1 MRQRICTLIVAA
13 LCGAAAAA
21 TAQTTPQTAP
31 QAGPQAPGQAS
42 NSDAARLLSDFQNFG
57 PHRAFVV
64 SPDGRAS
71 WWAGVSGPDPG
82 PAIASALKRC
92 LERTKQDC
100 KLHIVNN
107 YTVTGHDWREL
118 VPARAVGAVDIGRL
132 RPQPYWSMR
141 GPQLAS
147 GLLVWS
153 HGYMAGR
160 NSTESPPQSWVGH
173 FTHLGY
179 DLYRFDREW
188 IADWASDATALADA
202 VARAKAMGYRR
213 VILAGQSAGAW
224 VSLAALQRGAA
235 ADGVISIAAAHHGT
249 VEKMRDQTRAR
260 SEWQRLLEGIK
271 RGPRLIVVNFAD
283 DAYDVGGRMDDA
295 RSILARNGV
304 DAEIIDAPE
313 GFKGHGAADST
324 FSRKFGACFAAFI
337 EKGKRQ
343 APC

>member
-1 MRQRICTLIVAA
+1 MRQRITTLLVAA
-13 LCGAAAAA
+13 VFGVSAAAQAQA
-21 TAQTTPQTAP
+21 PAPAQTL
-31 QAGPQAPGQAS
+31 
-42 NSDAARLLSDFQNFG
+42 NREAARLLSDFQSAG

-71 WWAGVSGPDPG
+71 WWAGASGADPAL
-82 PAIASALKRC
+82 AIASALKRC
-92 LERTKQDC
+92 LERTQQEC

-107 YTVTGHDWREL
+107 YTVAGHDWREL
-118 VPARAVGAVDIGRL
+118 APARSAGAVDIGRL

-141 GPQLAS
+141 GPQLAT

-153 HGYMAGR
+153 HGYRAGR
-160 NSTESPPQSWVGH
+160 NSTESAPQSWVGQ
-173 FTHLGY
+173 FTRLGY
-179 DLYRFDREW
+179 DLYLFDREW
-188 IADWASDATALADA
+188 ITDWASDATALADA
-202 VARAKAMGYRR
+202 VAKARAMGYRR

-249 VEKMRDQTRAR
+249 VEKMRDLTRAR
-260 SEWQRLLEGIK
+260 SEWQRVLEGIK
-271 RGPRLIVVNFAD
+271 HGPRLIVVNFAD

-304 DAEIIDAPE
+304 EAEIIDAPE
-313 GFKGHGAADST
+313 GFKGHGAAADSS
-324 FSRKFGACFAAFI
+324 FSRRFGACFTAFI
-337 EKGKRQ
+337 ETGKKQ